1 MTQTSNSPSDSHVPT
16 NIVEGVTADR
26 RSSAEAQA
34 HDALGAWAGFG
45 VRDIVFLAISGA
57 LVLVCSALTAPLHA
71 IGLFGLP
78 QMCVAPFFAF
88 FMAVG
93 VLKVRKPGSATIIA
107 AVSALLS
114 LMMRPAS
121 GIMALLTGL
130 IAELI
135 ILAIYRDYRRIA
147 AVYAVSIF
155 TPIAMVPVQVLY
167 YTLVLGRNL
176 STVMSFN
183 LVVAVVLAMTVVLAV
198 GGSLLGVKV
207 GRELIAHGRL
217 R

>member
-1 MTQTSNSPSDSHVPT
+1 MTQTSNPPSDSHVPT

-183 LVVAVVLAMTVVLAV
+183 LVVAVVLAVTVVLAV

>member
-93 VLKVRKPGSATIIA
+93 VLKVCKPGSATIIA

>member
-1 MTQTSNSPSDSHVPT
+1 MTQTSNPPSDGHMPT
-16 NIVEGVTADR
+16 NIVEGATADR

-78 QMCVAPFFAF
+78 QMCMAPFFAF

-183 LVVAVVLAMTVVLAV
+183 LVVAVVLAVTVVLAV

>member
-1 MTQTSNSPSDSHVPT
+1 M
-16 NIVEGVTADR
+16 
-26 RSSAEAQA
+26 
-34 HDALGAWAGFG
+34 
-45 VRDIVFLAISGA
+45 RDIVFLAISGA

>member
-1 MTQTSNSPSDSHVPT
+1 MTQTSNPPSDSHVPT

-107 AVSALLS
+107 AVSALPS

>member
-1 MTQTSNSPSDSHVPT
+1 MTQTSNPPSDGHMPT
-16 NIVEGVTADR
+16 NIVEGATADR
-26 RSSAEAQA
+26 RPSVGAQA
-34 HDALGAWAGFG
+34 HDALGAWARFG

-78 QMCVAPFFAF
+78 QMCMAPFFAF

-183 LVVAVVLAMTVVLAV
+183 LVVAVVLAMTVVLVV

>member
-1 MTQTSNSPSDSHVPT
+1 MTQTSNPPSDGHMPT
-16 NIVEGVTADR
+16 NIVEGATADR

>member
-1 MTQTSNSPSDSHVPT
+1 MTQTSNPPSDGHMPT
-16 NIVEGVTADR
+16 NIVEGATADR

-183 LVVAVVLAMTVVLAV
+183 LVVAVVLAVTVVLAV

>member
-1 MTQTSNSPSDSHVPT
+1 MTQTSNPPSDSHVPT

-207 GRELIAHGRL
+207 GLELIAHGRL

>member
-1 MTQTSNSPSDSHVPT
+1 M
-16 NIVEGVTADR
+16 
-26 RSSAEAQA
+26 
-34 HDALGAWAGFG
+34 
-45 VRDIVFLAISGA
+45 RDIVFLAISGA

-78 QMCVAPFFAF
+78 QMCMAPFFAF

-167 YTLVLGRNL
+167 YYTLVLGRNL

-183 LVVAVVLAMTVVLAV
+183 LVVAVVLAVTVVLAV

>member
-1 MTQTSNSPSDSHVPT
+1 MTQTSNPPSDGHMPT

-34 HDALGAWAGFG
+34 HDALGAWAWFG

-93 VLKVRKPGSATIIA
+93 VLKARKPGSATIIA
-107 AVSALLS
+107 AVSALPS